1 MVSVI
6 LSNDDELVHC
16 ARIALD
22 EEPVVVIDT
31 QEVIGEP
38 SRKRLK
44 SDYRKKEHQEK
55 QDCQKEK
62 GSENG
67 ELSRKQCKKWH
78 AGQHYDLEGRVAE
91 MTEDREEHLKQRRDK
106 RRESRREKEVNET
119 KEEREERLKIRRD
132 KEHERCRKKEV
143 NETKE
148 EREERLKIQ
157 RDKERER
164 RTKKEMNETKE
175 EREERL
181 NIQRDKERERRR
193 KKEMNK
199 TKEERQERL
208 KIQRDKER
216 VRRKQKEV
224 NETNEEREAREERL
238 EEQRRQQD
246 QEVFE
251 MNKEMEKQLKK
262 QQDQRCKKKKQLE
275 ETQEEREERLNKQR
289 DQQRERRRKKRQ
301 CEPSHIN
308 EQHLRLRTE
317 KQDEYEENND
327 GCDDTNIVVDV
338 EMEQRP
344 RHDMVENGFSTVIT
358 RFFKSVSEGPI
369 YVCTSC
375 WKMDY
380 RKNVV
385 VFNVAKLR
393 QAKSVEFTSCKLSA
407 DGREYICKR
416 CWNNVKRDVMPAQC
430 HKNRLE
436 LPPIPPELECLNDL
450 EVRLLCTRYPFMKIL
465 CLPVGGQA
473 GIHGSVINVP
483 VDASKVCSSLPR
495 SVDESGLIAVRLKRA
510 MNSKSAWSYKY
521 VRPSVVQAAYDY
533 LTANNAIYREI
544 SFNHEWQQTANDAD
558 ADLWKHLQEPMEE
571 EESAIIA
578 RDVLEELLEFAFEM
592 SEQDLDHIPYC
603 EFSSASEQDMCV
615 LQEHINP
622 SLDGVC
628 VATDSSDSDDEV
640 GGIKIHEIAP
650 GEGQKPVSVL
660 LDVNAE
666 VKSFPKIFPTG
677 EFGFDAERI
686 KKLSIRDYFECRL
699 KSCDPR
705 FATTDYLFWAQ
716 NVLEYSRLLD
726 SISIA
731 LRKGKNSTTGNQKIT
746 ADFVRN
752 SESLNELMRTDLGYR
767 FMASVR
773 GSGAYWQKTR
783 CEVLGMV
790 RQLGVPTFFMT
801 VSAADMRWPDMINA
815 IAQQFGRS
823 FTDAEIQKMSFSERS
838 HWIKANPV
846 TAARHFNHRLHAL
859 FREVILAKEEP
870 LGPVTDYFWRVEAQ
884 ARGSLHAHC
893 LLWLKGAP
901 KIGENSDEEVVE
913 FIDKYCTVR
922 LPKEDDDFREL
933 VMRQRH
939 IHTKTCYK
947 KKKSECR
954 FKFPRKPMKKTVII
968 RNVKNKVA
976 DAWGAIYDQIFVELG
991 ELARDFYE
999 RRREEGLEVPDL
1011 PFMHTSAASQSDTT
1025 KESCDS
1031 GKITIELK
1039 RTKEEVFINP
1049 YNETLLR
1056 AWGAN
1061 VDLQFVTNAH
1071 AVIRYILD
1079 YMCKPERE
1087 LGETMKAAMKDL
1099 PDKCLPR
1106 ERLKKLGNV
1115 FINSRMLSAQEAAVR
1130 AIGLPMRQLSRS
1142 VVFVNSDLPQN
1153 RTHILKSKAELDQ
1166 LDKDSEDVFRD
1177 GLIEKYAAV

>member
-55 QDCQKEK
+55 QDCQNEKESEK
-62 GSENG
+62 G
-67 ELSRKQCKKWH
+67 ELLRKQCKKWH

-119 KEEREERLKIRRD
+119 KEEREERLKIQRD
-132 KEHERCRKKEV
+132 KKHGRRRKKEV

-148 EREERLKIQ
+148 EREERLKIR

-164 RTKKEMNETKE
+164 CRKKEVNETKE
-175 EREERL
+175 EREA
-181 NIQRDKERERRR
+181 
-193 KKEMNK
+193 
-199 TKEERQERL
+199 RL
-208 KIQRDKER
+208 KIQRYKKHG
-216 VRRKQKEV
+216 RRIKKEV
-224 NETNEEREAREERL
+224 NETNEEREDREEWL
-238 EEQRRQQD
+238 EAQRRQQD

-262 QQDQRCKKKKQLE
+262 QQDQRRKKTKQLE
-275 ETQEEREERLNKQR
+275 ETKGEERLNKQR

-731 LRKGKNSTTGNQKIT
+731 LRKEKNSTAGNEKIT
-746 ADFVRN
+746 ANFVRN
-752 SESLNELMRTDLGYR
+752 SESVNELMQADLGY
-767 FMASVR
+767 S
-773 GSGAYWQKTR
+773 S
-783 CEVLGMV
+783 
-790 RQLGVPTFFMT
+790 
-801 VSAADMRWPDMINA
+801 
-815 IAQQFGRS
+815 
-823 FTDAEIQKMSFSERS
+823 
-838 HWIKANPV
+838 
-846 TAARHFNHRLHAL
+846 
-859 FREVILAKEEP
+859 
-870 LGPVTDYFWRVEAQ
+870 
-884 ARGSLHAHC
+884 
-893 LLWLKGAP
+893 
-901 KIGENSDEEVVE
+901 
-913 FIDKYCTVR
+913 
-922 LPKEDDDFREL
+922 
-933 VMRQRH
+933 
-939 IHTKTCYK
+939 
-947 KKKSECR
+947 
-954 FKFPRKPMKKTVII
+954 
-968 RNVKNKVA
+968 
-976 DAWGAIYDQIFVELG
+976 
-991 ELARDFYE
+991 
-999 RRREEGLEVPDL
+999 
-1011 PFMHTSAASQSDTT
+1011 
-1025 KESCDS
+1025 
-1031 GKITIELK
+1031 
-1039 RTKEEVFINP
+1039 
-1049 YNETLLR
+1049 
-1056 AWGAN
+1056 
-1061 VDLQFVTNAH
+1061 
-1071 AVIRYILD
+1071 
-1079 YMCKPERE
+1079 
-1087 LGETMKAAMKDL
+1087 
-1099 PDKCLPR
+1099 
-1106 ERLKKLGNV
+1106 
-1115 FINSRMLSAQEAAVR
+1115 
-1130 AIGLPMRQLSRS
+1130 
-1142 VVFVNSDLPQN
+1142 
-1153 RTHILKSKAELDQ
+1153 
-1166 LDKDSEDVFRD
+1166 
-1177 GLIEKYAAV
+1177 